1 MENLE
6 VLDELRHGDRRSVQY
21 RLPFRNS
28 DVEIACSSGPNGI
41 NCNLECV
48 DSQRARTFTRQAP
61 TVGIELVLEFE
72 EPAREIAH
80 IGSEGVLE
88 AVEEAPILGYR
99 GCRNMVKEFTYYRT

>member
-6 VLDELRHGDRRSVQY
+6 ILDELRHGDRRSVQQ
-21 RLPFRNS
+21 RLSFRNG

-41 NCNLECV
+41 NCNLKGV
-48 DSQRARTFTRQAP
+48 DIQRARAFTFQASA
-61 TVGIELVLEFE
+61 VGVELVPELE

-80 IGSEGVLE
+80 VRSEGVLE
-88 AVEEAPILGYR
+88 AVEKTPILGYR